1 MTTDTFNLQNFLSAS
16 SYSFKLLCLW
26 LWSMGAFSYSG
37 AGTGVGAGLD
47 NFWKNRV
54 WVRWLKNYLKY
65 SYLYFLYI
73 FTIKIFLKSTLY
85 VLGSQN
91 KERRRQEI
99 QNKKDN
105 TKEVTNIQNKIEEW
119 QISDV

>member
-1 MTTDTFNLQNFLSAS
+1 MTTDTFNLQNFLSAL

-54 WVRWLKNYLKY
+54 WVRWLKIYLKY
-65 SYLYFLYI
+65 FYLYFLYI

-85 VLGSQN
+85 VLPSQN

-119 QISDV
+119 QI